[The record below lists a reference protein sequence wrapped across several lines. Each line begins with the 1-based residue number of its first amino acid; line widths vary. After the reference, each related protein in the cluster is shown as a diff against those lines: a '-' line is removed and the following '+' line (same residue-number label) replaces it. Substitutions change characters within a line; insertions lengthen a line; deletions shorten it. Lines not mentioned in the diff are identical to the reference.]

1 MVNLSQAIAETSVAD
16 NETINDSL
24 NNLSQAINDIPS
36 LITINGSTLKNW
48 DTGNPT
54 EWLPRL
60 DDGLNI
66 STNITQLTGDLTLLL
81 QGMNAGFVA
90 AHVDQA
96 HGENVDAPANAIY
109 GFSLIDA
116 QQYTG

>member
-1 MVNLSQAIAETSVAD
+1 MKEYQYPLFGVQSHNGLASSAMQWLMYQDPVNAEKWMVNLSQAIAEASVAD

-24 NNLSQAINDIPS
+24 NNLSYAINDIPS

-60 DDGLNI
+60 DDGL
-66 STNITQLTGDLTLLL
+66 
-81 QGMNAGFVA
+81 
-90 AHVDQA
+90 
-96 HGENVDAPANAIY
+96 
-109 GFSLIDA
+109 SLIHI
-116 QQYTG
+116 